1 MRKHIVVLTLALL
14 AGIVLLNL
22 DRVREA
28 PVAAVPVANEH
39 EEADYYG
46 EQLYRRQY
54 NASGQ
59 LEQSFRTASLQHFP
73 LSAVSHFTQPSIITT
88 SDDGKT
94 WQIDAQTGEAQDK
107 DERLTLRQQVEIRS
121 LNAPTDDQIL
131 ISTDWLNYDARQQL
145 ATTDAPVV
153 IRHPATLTE
162 ATGMTL
168 DVTGR
173 SLLLHHQV
181 NTRYVPQ
188 ATE

>member
-1 MRKHIVVLTLALL
+1 MRKQYLVITLALL

-22 DRVREA
+22 DREREA
-28 PVAAVPVANEH
+28 PVAAVPVVNEN

-46 EQLYRRQY
+46 DQLYRRVY

-73 LSAVSHFTQPSIITT
+73 QSAVSHFTQPSIITT
-88 SDDGKT
+88 SEDGKT
-94 WQIDAQTGEAQDK
+94 WQIDAQTGETQDK

-131 ISTDWLNYDARQQL
+131 ITTDWLNYDAGQQL

-173 SLLLHHQV
+173 SLQLHHQV

-188 ATE
+188 VTE